1 LSLLATS
8 PVGAKTMP
16 DPIKMEAAVNAYVA
30 AFEAGSADQ
39 VAALYAADA
48 TVEDPIGSPIHKGRE
63 AIRAFYAESM
73 KTGAKLKLEGP
84 VRVAGD
90 YAVFPFS
97 VNLNYDGGH
106 KRIDVIDTFRFNEA
120 NEVVE
125 MRAFWGPN
133 NMHGF

>member
-1 LSLLATS
+1 
-8 PVGAKTMP
+8 MP
-16 DPIKMEAAVNAYVA
+16 DPVKMESAVHAYVA

-39 VAALYAADA
+39 VAALYAQDA

-63 AIRAFYAESM
+63 AIRAFYAQSM

-125 MRAFWGPN
+125 MRAFWGPT

>member
-1 LSLLATS
+1 
-8 PVGAKTMP
+8 MP
-16 DPIKMEAAVNAYVA
+16 DPQKMEAAVHAYVA

-106 KRIDVIDTFRFNEA
+106 KRIDVIDTFRFNDA
-120 NEVVE
+120 NEVIE
-125 MRAFWGPN
+125 MRAFWGPT